1 MINSALYLDKSLYV
15 SQLELCYIYRV
26 DTDNNIIHD
35 LLVIY
40 LVGVRTFGG
49 ICVALTLQCH
59 IEMME

>member
-1 MINSALYLDKSLYV
+1 M
-15 SQLELCYIYRV
+15 SQLELCYIYGV

-49 ICVALTLQCH
+49 ICVALTLPCH
-59 IEMME
+59 TEMME